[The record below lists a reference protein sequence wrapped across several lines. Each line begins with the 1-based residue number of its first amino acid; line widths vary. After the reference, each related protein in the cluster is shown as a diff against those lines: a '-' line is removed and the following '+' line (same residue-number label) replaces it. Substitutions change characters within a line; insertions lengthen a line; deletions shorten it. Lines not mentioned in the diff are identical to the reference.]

1 VASSGLNQNKTMK
14 TKSIA
19 TIVLLALLPIASFA
33 QPPAP
38 PAPPVPPAG
47 PANPLIPPEPGDK
60 RPKVPVTFLGVETS
74 HIPSV
79 VCEQLGLAKG
89 FGLVIDYVSPDG
101 PAAAAGVKENDILKM
116 LNDQILT
123 EPDQLSKLIR
133 SYPEGTAVTLTVLRK
148 GQEQKISVKLGKREV
163 SEHRHGMMGPDFHG
177 RDFGDIDFGD
187 LNEGLRDLKDQ
198 IGDEKQGM
206 IHNAVMQAQEAAQRA
221 REEGQRAREQ
231 AQRISERVREQAER
245 IREKVKQSAAGQIQ
259 ITRSDDGVLKT
270 TRIDL
275 HKAQIAYS
283 DDKGE
288 MNIAVADGKKVL
300 TAKDPQG
307 KLLFSGPV
315 ETKEDLDKL
324 PADVRQRYDKL
335 EQKDLPE
342 IVPSTVDQTSA
353 ADDMDSDDDA
363 DDDSDSAASETMQQ
377 VSNCSFPHL
386 AWPMSS
392 TVLI

>member
-1 VASSGLNQNKTMK
+1 MK
-14 TKSIA
+14 TKPSII
-19 TIVLLALLPIASFA
+19 TIILLALLPIAGFA
-33 QPPAP
+33 QPPAAPAP
-38 PAPPVPPAG
+38 PAPPVPP
-47 PANPLIPPEPGDK
+47 IPPEHREDK
-60 RPKVPVTFLGVETS
+60 TPKVPVTYLGVETS
-74 HIPSV
+74 HIPTV

-101 PAAAAGVKENDILKM
+101 PAAAAGVKENDIVKM

-123 EPDQLSKLIR
+123 EPDQLAKLVR
-133 SYPEGTAVTLTVLRK
+133 SYPEGTSVTLTVLRK

-163 SEHRHGMMGPDFHG
+163 SEHRHGMFGPDFQHHFE
-177 RDFGDIDFGD
+177 FGNVDLGD
-187 LNEGLRDLKDQ
+187 LKEKLSHLKDQ
-198 IGDEKQGM
+198 MGEEKQGM
-206 IHNAVMQAQEAAQRA
+206 IQNAVMQAQEAAQRA

-231 AQRISERVREQAER
+231 AQRIRERAQEKAQRVRERVEQTGGGE
-245 IREKVKQSAAGQIQ
+245 IS
-259 ITRSDDGVLKT
+259 ITRRDDGGLKT

-288 MNIAVADGKKVL
+288 LNIEASNGKKIL

-324 PADVRQRYDKL
+324 PPEVRQRYDKL

-342 IVPSTVDQTSA
+342 ISPVTVNPGNS
-353 ADDMDSDDDA
+353 DDEMDSDNEG
-363 DDDSDSAASETMQQ
+363 DDDSDDSASTSVQT
-377 VSNCSFPHL
+377 VSTCTFPHR
-386 AWPMSS
+386 AWPTSN

>member
-1 VASSGLNQNKTMK
+1 MK
-14 TKSIA
+14 TKSIT
-19 TIVLLALLPIASFA
+19 TIILLALLPIASFA
-33 QPPAP
+33 QPPVAPAP
-38 PAPPVPPAG
+38 PVPPVPPAG
-47 PANPLIPPEPGDK
+47 PANQLIPPERGDK
-60 RPKVPVTFLGVETS
+60 APKVPVTYLGVETS

-101 PAAAAGVKENDILKM
+101 PAAAAGVKDNDILKM

-163 SEHRHGMMGPDFHG
+163 SEHRHGMFGPDFHG
-177 RDFGDIDFGD
+177 RDFGDIDLGD
-187 LNEGLRDLKDQ
+187 LNDGLRDLKDQ

-221 REEGQRAREQ
+221 REAGERAREQ
-231 AQRISERVREQAER
+231 AQRISERVRERAQEQAER
-245 IREKVKQSAAGQIQ
+245 IREKVQQSANGQIQ
-259 ITRSDDGVLKT
+259 ITRRDDGGLKT

-275 HKAQIAYS
+275 HKAQIAYR

-288 MNIAVADGKKVL
+288 MNIEVADGKKVL

-342 IVPSTVDQTSA
+342 IVPATLNQTSN
-353 ADDMDSDDDA
+353 ADDVDSDDDA

-386 AWPMSS
+386 AWPLSN

>member
-1 VASSGLNQNKTMK
+1 MK

-33 QPPAP
+33 QPPAAP
-38 PAPPVPPAG
+38 VPPVPPAG
-47 PANPLIPPEPGDK
+47 PANPLIPAEPGDK

-133 SYPEGTAVTLTVLRK
+133 SYPEGMAVTLTVLRK

-198 IGDEKQGM
+198 LGDEKQGM

-221 REEGQRAREQ
+221 REQ
-231 AQRISERVREQAER
+231 AQRISERVRERVQEQAER
-245 IREKVKQSAAGQIQ
+245 LREKVKQSAAGQIQ

-275 HKAQIAYS
+275 HKAQIAYT

-386 AWPMSS
+386 AWPMSN